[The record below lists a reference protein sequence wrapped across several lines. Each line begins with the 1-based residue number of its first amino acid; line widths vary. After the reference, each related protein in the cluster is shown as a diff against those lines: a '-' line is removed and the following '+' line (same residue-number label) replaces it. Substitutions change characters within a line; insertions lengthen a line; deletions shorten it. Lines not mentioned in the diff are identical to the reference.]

1 MSKAAA
7 AVSQKGHSDS
17 WLAQQRNIVRI
28 FNDEYQC
35 GTEWGELTEAQVTDT
50 SLYESFA
57 SSLLYEHKRNTVG
70 GALEFLK
77 GSNVCNYVYIIIN
90 LAKNKFNAKSTN
102 AATKPLFTCVGAG
115 ASTPAAILLRG
126 IKKDTVRVTFEREK
140 EAGTASDA
148 NGKVCKSDIM
158 HVRMKPNNFRF
169 RCSSA
174 LLQNGKT
181 FSASIVDNN

>member
-1 MSKAAA
+1 MLFVKFLLGGRENTAEDEQSRRRCVPKRPLRFVVGAAEE
-7 AVSQKGHSDS
+7 H
-17 WLAQQRNIVRI
+17 R
-28 FNDEYQC
+28 E
-35 GTEWGELTEAQVTDT
+35 
-50 SLYESFA
+50 LYESFA